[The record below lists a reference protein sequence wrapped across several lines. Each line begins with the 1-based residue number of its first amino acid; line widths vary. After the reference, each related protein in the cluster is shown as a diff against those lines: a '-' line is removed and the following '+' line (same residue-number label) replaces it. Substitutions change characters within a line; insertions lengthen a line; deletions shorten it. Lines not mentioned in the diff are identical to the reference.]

1 MFWSATVGI
10 LTDLFIFPTRHQ
22 IPALISTQLEPFILR
37 PSWHP
42 SHKKTRFT
50 DESSEMITD
59 NYKWSLER
67 SQSGLIVK
75 DVIISQESFH
85 NKNPWVITII
95 SHHHHQ
101 PSPSSAITII
111 SHHHH
116 QPSPSAILSNNS
128 SIPTLNLC
136 VGVDQL
142 VSSIL
147 KHIGAL
153 K

>member
-101 PSPSSAITII
+101 PSSAITII

-116 QPSPSAILSNNS
+116 QPSPSSVITIISHHQGRHWELVQAYS
-128 SIPTLNLC
+128 TDRRHLN
-136 VGVDQL
+136 
-142 VSSIL
+142 
-147 KHIGAL
+147 
-153 K
+153 